1 MSHVTSLDATAFA
14 GAAAV
19 VRDRRDVD
27 DRNNL
32 EADCLQRADGGVAA
46 KPGPR
51 NANNDVL
58 QAVRHGVA
66 RGVLSNNLR
75 RVCGRFTR
83 AAEVALAG
91 GRPSDDSTLLIGDG
105 NDGVVKGGEDVRDP
119 G

>member
-1 MSHVTSLDATAFA
+1 MSQVTSLDATALA

-19 VRDRRDVD
+19 VRDQRDVNN
-27 DRNNL
+27 RNDF
-32 EADCLQRADGGVAA
+32 EADRLQRADRGVAA
-46 KPGPR
+46 EPGAR
-51 NANNDVL
+51 NANHDVL
-58 QAVRHGVA
+58 EAVRHGVA

-105 NDGVVKGGEDVRDP
+105 NDGVVKG
-119 G
+119 